1 MSNIFKAKKIIT
13 TDTDLYL
20 NLLVDEAK
28 IKDLPPK
35 KLTVVNESTSEDD
48 EHVVDELNLEGNTNN
63 NNLKFQGTEKQEDVN
78 QNGGGVSGN
87 NNNNDDDE
95 DGSEYT
101 DETNASGSSRKSNI
115 NAGGNGGANNGAGNG
130 AKMENVQNNVYE
142 IPFEQLTAQQQ
153 RLKRLEKFMQLKFIK
168 EKFNVSLSKEYTINS
183 DYDEMVAEIEFHT
196 NYHKKRNG
204 IEFWKS
210 TFVYGAKGCEY
221 LNKMFDPFGFDLNGW
236 GDHFSAI
243 DANSN
248 EEIFAELYD
257 KYKSRFD
264 GYSVEFRAILMFAGS
279 AGAFVTANSIANVPG
294 MNKIKESNP
303 ELFNKIRS
311 NVANVTKSKIAEFAP
326 SNQKKEINEQH
337 EMYQRMMQEKR
348 QMEQTMDMQRREMER
363 MQENQ
368 RRIIAQQQSEN
379 AELKSK
385 MSVNNVGASS
395 PSNLPFISNQGS
407 GATRIN
413 NPTRSES
420 GGGGGLAAFGG
431 LAGLARNLG
440 LGSQPTNNPGILKK
454 DPPSNPSGPS
464 RGNLNDIL
472 NKLKQNLPKNDE
484 ASSVA
489 EENTSD
495 RRILMSSTV
504 DSDKING
511 KASVK
516 GKKSVLNVRR

>member
-1 MSNIFKAKKIIT
+1 MSNFIRKAKKVIT

-20 NLLVDEAK
+20 NLLVDDTK

-48 EHVVDELNLEGNTNN
+48 EHVVDELNLEGNNNN
-63 NNLKFQGTEKQEDVN
+63 NNLKFQGTEKQEDGAS
-78 QNGGGVSGN
+78 GGGNGN
-87 NNNNDDDE
+87 GNGNENGDDE
-95 DGSEYT
+95 DNSSEYT
-101 DETNASGSSRKSNI
+101 DETRTSGSSRSKKSSKGANG
-115 NAGGNGGANNGAGNG
+115 GGNVVNGG
-130 AKMENVQNNVYE
+130 KMEDVQNNVYE
-142 IPFEQLTAQQQ
+142 IPFEQLPAQQQ

-168 EKFNVSLSKEYTINS
+168 EKFNISLSKEYTINS
-183 DYDEMVAEIEFHT
+183 DYNEMVAEIEFHT
-196 NYHKKRNG
+196 NYHKRRNG

-221 LNKMFDPFGFDLNGW
+221 MNKMFDPFGFDLNGW

-248 EEIFAELYD
+248 EEIFGELYD

-279 AGAFVTANSIANVPG
+279 AGAFVTANSISNVPG

-303 ELFNKIRS
+303 DLFNKIRS

-326 SNQKKEINEQH
+326 SNQRKEINEQH
-337 EMYQRMMQEKR
+337 EMYQKMVQEKR
-348 QMEQTMDMQRREMER
+348 QMEQAMESQRREMER

-368 RRIIAQQQSEN
+368 QRIIAQQQSEN

-385 MSVNNVGASS
+385 MAVSNVGGMSGSFGAQS
-395 PSNLPFISNQGS
+395 PNRVNGS
-407 GATRIN
+407 ATRID
-413 NPTRSES
+413 NPTRNE
-420 GGGGGLAAFGG
+420 GGGGLASFGG

-440 LGSQPTNNPGILKK
+440 LGSQPTNGGGILKK
-454 DPPSNPSGPS
+454 DPPSTAPS

-504 DSDKING
+504 DSDKIKG
-511 KASVK
+511 KASLK